1 MKIFIAEVSNFSLL
15 LLSQLLI
22 DPLEVFVIARI
33 TYDQDGTLE
42 EVEIHWTP

>member
-1 MKIFIAEVSNFSLL
+1 MKIFIAEVSNFSVL

-22 DPLEVFVIARI
+22 DPLEVLVVARI
-33 TYDQDGTLE
+33 TYDKDGTLE